1 VRLLTLN
8 DFDLKGK
15 TVFLRVDMNCP
26 IDPNT
31 MEISGTKRIEE
42 ATTTINAI
50 KDSKLVVASH
60 QGSFSNNVLNVF
72 YFSI

>member
-1 VRLLTLN
+1 MRLLTLD
-8 DFDLKGK
+8 DFELRGK

-31 MEISGTKRIEE
+31 MEISGTKRIED

-60 QGSFSNNVLNVF
+60 GLSF
-72 YFSI
+72 

>member
-1 VRLLTLN
+1 VKLLTLD

-15 TVFLRVDMNCP
+15 TIFLRVDMNCP

-31 MEISGTKRIEE
+31 MEIIGTKRIEE
-42 ATTTINAI
+42 AITTINAI

-60 QGSFSNNVLNVF
+60 QGRVGNKNLSRHRRL
-72 YFSI
+72 